1 MKKYC
6 CLIYLTPSVI
16 IKKAMFYPISAETWP
31 QVFDDSVARRD
42 WGWRHELGVEELAD
56 IMIDGLRPVYAKER
70 EEREKREAN

>member
-1 MKKYC
+1 M
-6 CLIYLTPSVI
+6 INQVI
-16 IKKAMFYPISAETWP
+16 FIKSHLKTSSLSAETWP

-56 IMIDGLRPVYAKER
+56 IMIDGLRPVYAKEK

>member
-1 MKKYC
+1 MNVGEKILLFNRFQPHLYLKK
-6 CLIYLTPSVI
+6 SV
-16 IKKAMFYPISAETWP
+16 SAETWP